1 MTSRSRAALNRGR
14 DEAANDPRGVTDILD
29 HLDELASNRDKVSLG
44 DVVKALGHRSY
55 GPFLIIPPLIDIS
68 PIGAVPG
75 LPTEI
80 AVLIILIAGQLFFGH
95 KHLWLPGFVER
106 RSLSSPKVAK
116 AARKM
121 RPAGQRMDRWFHGRL
136 PILTSGPFVRA
147 AAGAII
153 LLALAVPPLELV
165 PLATTAPMAAIAA
178 FGLALVVR
186 DGLLMMAALTVALA
200 AVVIGIGIV
209 R

>member
-1 MTSRSRAALNRGR
+1 MTSRSDPSAALNREQ
-14 DEAANDPRGVTDILD
+14 DEAANGPKGVTDILD
-29 HLDELASNRDKVSLG
+29 RLDELASSGDNVSLG
-44 DVVKALGHRSY
+44 GVVEALGRRSY
-55 GPFLIIPPLIDIS
+55 GPFLIILPLIDIS

-75 LPTEI
+75 LPT
-80 AVLIILIAGQLFFGH
+80 AMAALIILIAGQLLFGR

-106 RSLSSPKVAK
+106 RSISSAKVAK

-121 RPAGQRMDRWFHGRL
+121 RPVAQRMDRWFHGRL
-136 PILTSGPFVRA
+136 PILTNGRFVRA

-153 LLALAVPPLELV
+153 LLALTVPPLELV

-186 DGLLMMAALTVALA
+186 DGLRPRTSRQAAGASA
-200 AVVIGIGIV
+200 S
-209 R
+209 RM

>member
-1 MTSRSRAALNRGR
+1 
-14 DEAANDPRGVTDILD
+14 
-29 HLDELASNRDKVSLG
+29 
-44 DVVKALGHRSY
+44 
-55 GPFLIIPPLIDIS
+55 
-68 PIGAVPG
+68 
-75 LPTEI
+75 
-80 AVLIILIAGQLFFGH
+80 
-95 KHLWLPGFVER
+95 
-106 RSLSSPKVAK
+106 
-116 AARKM
+116 M

-200 AVVIGIGIV
+200 AVVIGIGVV